1 VNKAKGAWTAPA
13 TAQERYTEW
22 VGLYGTD
29 LAVVIRLIEESDGR
43 ETVRKTWT
51 AQGEVEGGT

>member
-1 VNKAKGAWTAPA
+1 VDRPA

-29 LAVVIRLIEESDGR
+29 PAVVIRLIEESDGR

-51 AQGEVEGGT
+51 AQGEIEGPGA